1 MSLPAH
7 TKQNYTYADYL
18 NWPQDERWEI
28 IGGVA
33 YNMTPAPSRR
43 HQEISGALFTA
54 IYNYLRD
61 KSCKVYAAPF
71 DVRLPEGNESD
82 AEIKNVVQPDIV
94 VVCDKTKHDDR
105 GCKGAPDFII
115 EIVSSHTARKDV
127 REKFYLY
134 ETAGVKEYWIVHP
147 NDRTVLTF
155 SLGPDGKYGI
165 PEMFGPDDEIPVNVL
180 PGLVIKL
187 NDIFRE

>member
-7 TKQNYTYADYL
+7 TKQTYTYADYL
-18 NWPQDERWEI
+18 SWPKDERWEI

-43 HQEISGALFTA
+43 HQEISGALFNVL
-54 IYNYLRD
+54 YNYLRD
-61 KSCKVYAAPF
+61 KSCKVYTAPF

-94 VVCDKTKHDDR
+94 VVCDKAKLDDQ
-105 GCKGAPDFII
+105 GCKGAPDFIA
-115 EIVSSHTARKDV
+115 EIISAHTARKDV

-134 ETAGVKEYWIVHP
+134 EKAGVKEYWIVHP

-155 SLGPDGKYGI
+155 SLGTDGKYGI

>member
-7 TKQNYTYADYL
+7 TKQTYTYADYL
-18 NWPQDERWEI
+18 SWPKDERWEI

-43 HQEISGALFTA
+43 HQEISGALFNVL
-54 IYNYLRD
+54 YNYLRD
-61 KSCKVYAAPF
+61 KSCKVYTAPF

-94 VVCDKTKHDDR
+94 VVCDKAKLDDQ
-105 GCKGAPDFII
+105 GCKGAPDFIA
-115 EIVSSHTARKDV
+115 EIVSAHTARKDV

-134 ETAGVKEYWIVHP
+134 EKAGVKEYWIVHP

-155 SLGPDGKYGI
+155 SLGTDGKYGI